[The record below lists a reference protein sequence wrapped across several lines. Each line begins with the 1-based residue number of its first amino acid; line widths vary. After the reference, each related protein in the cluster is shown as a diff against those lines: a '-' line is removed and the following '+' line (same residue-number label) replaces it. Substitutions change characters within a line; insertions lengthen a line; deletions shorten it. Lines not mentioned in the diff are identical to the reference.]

1 MQLQGRDG
9 FKALAKV
16 SRPPSE
22 TFRLGVAGEVK
33 EGVQGAAG
41 FGRTAW
47 IGSDG
52 APSERRKLGFT
63 EFFVIGSREL
73 FAWAGFES

>member
-41 FGRTAW
+41 VW
-47 IGSDG
+47 EDG
-52 APSERRKLGFT
+52 VDRQRWCSLGEEETWFH
-63 EFFVIGSREL
+63 
-73 FAWAGFES
+73 